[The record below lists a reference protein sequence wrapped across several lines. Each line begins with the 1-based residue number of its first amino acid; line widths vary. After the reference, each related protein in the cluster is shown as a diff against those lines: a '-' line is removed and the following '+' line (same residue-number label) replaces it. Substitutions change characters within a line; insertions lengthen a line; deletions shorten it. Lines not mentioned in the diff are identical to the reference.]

1 MTTIEEHRATR
12 AEFAHRAIAGYGAC
26 GAHEPADAIQ
36 DLITDL
42 LHLSDQRGRDALE
55 TLKAAIGNW
64 SAENANPDDPGDAN
78 HVEIKIHG
86 PA

>member
-36 DLITDL
+36 DLIIDL
-42 LHLSDQRGRDALE
+42 LHLSDKQGRDTLAMLE
-55 TLKAAIGNW
+55 AAIGNW
-64 SAENANPDDPGDAN
+64 SAEKRNPDDPGDADT
-78 HVEIKIHG
+78 VRITFA
-86 PA
+86 P